1 MKSRRWNLIGKH
13 RTLKESLT
21 NSFITSRL
29 MFSTR
34 EDKYFICMKKKKRN
48 FRSNRRE
55 KKICLDIELVELVF
69 FLKHRSE
76 RADLSR
82 AFRDPWVHIT
92 ILTSIREYRVCV
104 IFFWK
109 WKNSKKLF
117 LNEIL
122 IFDLDQNNNPQT
134 LCTRPNYNYTPNCY
148 HFHRLFLTFHP
159 ILKKQQISRYYE
171 NQRTNFKNSSIL
183 P

>member
-29 MFSTR
+29 VFSTR
-34 EDKYFICMKKKKRN
+34 EDKYFICMKKKRKRN

-76 RADLSR
+76 RADLNR
-82 AFRDPWVHIT
+82 AFSFRDPRVHIT
-92 ILTSIREYRVCV
+92 ILTSIREYRVCN
-104 IFFWK
+104 IFLKMEKF
-109 WKNSKKLF
+109 
-117 LNEIL
+117 EE
-122 IFDLDQNNNPQT
+122 
-134 LCTRPNYNYTPNCY
+134 
-148 HFHRLFLTFHP
+148 TFP
-159 ILKKQQISRYYE
+159 
-171 NQRTNFKNSSIL
+171 
-183 P
+183 